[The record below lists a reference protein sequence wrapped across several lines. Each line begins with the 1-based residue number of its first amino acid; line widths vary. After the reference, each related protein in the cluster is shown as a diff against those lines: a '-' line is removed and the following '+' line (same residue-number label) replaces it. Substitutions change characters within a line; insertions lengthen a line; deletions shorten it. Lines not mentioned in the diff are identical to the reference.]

1 MPMSSSTWNSEA
13 GSGDATAGQTER
25 RAPADAACVPPACD
39 DLEVLDEEPA
49 APRFQFGLSALFAVV
64 AICGLL
70 TFALV
75 HAGENSVATAVAT
88 VLAVVVLSSPVV
100 VLAARGHSQA
110 VTYGAVFL
118 LLGGVAAGLVTLW
131 VVHSV
136 RIARSLNET
145 DDLRQ
150 IGGGIIFRQ
159 DTGRP
164 WQGIR
169 SPTPAAGDPAQSIN
183 PVHAD
188 PAEVAP

>member
-1 MPMSSSTWNSEA
+1 MPTSSSTWNS
-13 GSGDATAGQTER
+13 DAARGEEVAGQTER
-25 RAPADAACVPPACD
+25 RAPADAASIPPACD

-49 APRFQFGLSALFAVV
+49 APRFQFGLSALFAAV
-64 AICGLL
+64 AVCGLL

-75 HAGENSVATAVAT
+75 NAGENSVATAVAT
-88 VLAVVVLSSPVV
+88 VLVVVVLATPAV
-100 VLAARGHSQA
+100 VLAARGHGQA

-118 LLGGVAAGLVTLW
+118 LLGGLAAGLVTLW
-131 VVHSV
+131 LVYSV

-150 IGGGIIFRQ
+150 IGGGIMLRQ

-164 WQGIR
+164 WQGLQPPL
-169 SPTPAAGDPAQSIN
+169 PTADPAGGVD

-188 PAEVAP
+188 PTVVAP